1 MAFGLSAATI
11 ASIASAAAGVAG
23 VGTTIAKAAQGS
35 PKMPGA
41 GAGVGAATPDYA
53 AMGKAAMPGAKSDA
67 AARGLGGAA
76 PDFLANFIGQQTGE
90 PQAGLS
96 VLEDLKKSGGF

>member
-1 MAFGLSAATI
+1 
-11 ASIASAAAGVAG
+11 
-23 VGTTIAKAAQGS
+23 
-35 PKMPGA
+35 
-41 GAGVGAATPDYA
+41 
-53 AMGKAAMPGAKSDA
+53 MGKAAMPGAKSDA